1 MEIHLVT
8 VKIRIV
14 GCTDA
19 FIEAESAVR
28 QNLGS
33 VTHNGK
39 FMQRRLTVEQDD
51 IFIHHMPFNQIAK
64 LKENVFC

>member
-1 MEIHLVT
+1 MKIHLVT
-8 VKIRIV
+8 VEICII

-19 FIEAESAVR
+19 LIKAESEVR

-51 IFIHHMPFNQIAK
+51 IFVHHMPFNQIAA
-64 LKENVFC
+64 L

>member
-28 QNLGS
+28 QNLCS
-33 VTHNGK
+33 VAHNGK
-39 FMQRRLTVEQDD
+39 FM
-51 IFIHHMPFNQIAK
+51 
-64 LKENVFC
+64 